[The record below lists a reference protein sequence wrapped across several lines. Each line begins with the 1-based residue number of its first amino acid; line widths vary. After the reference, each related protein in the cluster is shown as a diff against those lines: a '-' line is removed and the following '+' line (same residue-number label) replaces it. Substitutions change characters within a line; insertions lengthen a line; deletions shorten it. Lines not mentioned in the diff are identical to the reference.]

1 MLLRSGVSTATI
13 SPYAPRTQPAPR
25 EPSSYQPGPSLL
37 DVIQG
42 VSVMMKGHSGQGVQ
56 DLQRILNQMGAS
68 PPLAEDGLFGPKT
81 EAALVAFQES
91 AGAPNPN
98 GRFGRDSL
106 LAVQTNRAF
115 WNDGGFDYKNYASA
129 TGKDGGRRAP
139 HLGDHPPEGSV
150 RAADL
155 AAADQARR
163 ARTPKEAPEIS
174 NDGRTINLN
183 TPWYSQYDRAHVEGA
198 GDTACYRA
206 VRAMGRA
213 AGINLAPGL
222 GDRLQVATGEDSQG
236 RVRTDAARVG
246 AARKYIDQELEAGRP
261 VAVGVSHQGAKDTG
275 NGDRVTDHFVLITGR
290 GTDAQGRPYYSY
302 NDPAVMDAGQGK
314 NNRFYVDAGSG
325 NLVHEG
331 AMGTGYV
338 RDRHTELSMVIRSS
352 VKGGPAS

>member
-1 MLLRSGVSTATI
+1 
-13 SPYAPRTQPAPR
+13 
-25 EPSSYQPGPSLL
+25 LL

-56 DLQRILNQMGAS
+56 DLQRILNQMGAN

-81 EAALVAFQES
+81 EAALVAFQKS

-115 WNDGGFDYKNYASA
+115 WNDGGFDYKNYALSEAIAPAGGFIPPITGPNSSA

-183 TPWYSQYDRAHVEGA
+183 T
-198 GDTACYRA
+198 
-206 VRAMGRA
+206 RAMR
-213 AGINLAPGL
+213 
-222 GDRLQVATGEDSQG
+222 
-236 RVRTDAARVG
+236 
-246 AARKYIDQELEAGRP
+246 
-261 VAVGVSHQGAKDTG
+261 
-275 NGDRVTDHFVLITGR
+275 
-290 GTDAQGRPYYSY
+290 
-302 NDPAVMDAGQGK
+302 
-314 NNRFYVDAGSG
+314 G
-325 NLVHEG
+325 NLG
-331 AMGTGYV
+331 
-338 RDRHTELSMVIRSS
+338 SIRATRTFSRA
-352 VKGGPAS
+352 GPSPRPTR

>member
-1 MLLRSGVSTATI
+1 MSTATI
-13 SPYAPRTQPAPR
+13 SAYASRPRVAAA
-25 EPSSYQPGPSLL
+25 EPSHYQPGPSLL

-42 VSVMMKGHSGQGVQ
+42 VSVMMKGHSGPGVQ
-56 DLQRILNQMGAS
+56 DLQRILNQMGAN

-81 EAALVAFQES
+81 EAALVAFQTS

-115 WNDGGFDYKNYASA
+115 WPEGGFDYRKYESA
-129 TGKDGGRRAP
+129 TGKGGGRRAP
-139 HLGDHPPEGSV
+139 QLGDHPPEGSV

-163 ARTPKEAPEIS
+163 ARTPKEAPEVS
-174 NDGRTINLN
+174 NDGRTIDLR
-183 TPWYSQYDRAHVEGA
+183 TPWFSQYDRAHVEGA

-213 AGINLAPGL
+213 AGINPPPGL
-222 GDRLQVATGEDSQG
+222 GDRIQVATGEDSLG
-236 RVRTDAARVG
+236 RVRTDASRVG
-246 AARKYIDQELEAGRP
+246 AARKYIDGQLEAGRP
-261 VAVGVSHQGAKDTG
+261 VAVGVSHQGSKDVG
-275 NGDRVTDHFVLITGR
+275 NGDQVTDHFVLITGR
-290 GTDAQGRPYYSY
+290 GTDAQGRQFYSY
-302 NDPAVMDAGQGK
+302 NDPSVMDAGQGK
-314 NNRFYVDAGSG
+314 NNRFYVDPGSG

-338 RDRHTELSMVIRSS
+338 RDRHTELSMVIRS
-352 VKGGPAS
+352 

>member
-1 MLLRSGVSTATI
+1 MRSGVSTATI
-13 SPYAPRTQPAPR
+13 GPYVPRPQQAFS
-25 EPSSYQPGPSLL
+25 EPNAYQPGPSLL

-56 DLQRILNQMGAS
+56 DLQRILNQMGAN

-81 EAALVAFQES
+81 EAALVAFQTS

-106 LAVQTNRAF
+106 LAVQANRAF
-115 WNDGGFDYKNYASA
+115 WNAGGFDYRKYESA
-129 TGKDGGRRAP
+129 IGRDGGRRAP
-139 HLGDHPPEGSV
+139 HLGDHPAEGSL

-174 NDGRTINLN
+174 NDGRTIDLH

-198 GDTACYRA
+198 GDVACYRA

-213 AGINLAPGL
+213 GGINVPPGL
-222 GDRLQVATGEDSQG
+222 GDRIQVATGEDRLG
-236 RVRTDAARVG
+236 RVRTDAGRVG
-246 AARKYIDQELEAGRP
+246 EARKYIDAQLQAGRP
-261 VAVGVSHQGAKDTG
+261 VAVGVSHQGTKDTG
-275 NGDRVTDHFVLITGR
+275 NGDPVTDHFVLITGR
-290 GTDAQGRPYYSY
+290 GTAAQGRQYYSY
-302 NDPAVMDAGQGK
+302 NDPAVMDAGQGR
-314 NNRFYVDAGSG
+314 NNRFYVDPGSG

-331 AMGTGYV
+331 AMATGYV

-352 VKGGPAS
+352 